1 MLFKPENSLNEVSF
15 VNLYNIYSPATI
27 KPKLVNVFIGSLKIP
42 SLTLSHH
49 LDASPI
55 IAKLSAVTDWSNW
68 K

>member
-1 MLFKPENSLNEVSF
+1 LFNPENSLNEVSF
-15 VNLYNIYSPATI
+15 VNLYKIYNPATI
-27 KPKLVNVFIGSLKIP
+27 KPKLVNVFTGSLKIP

-49 LDASPI
+49 LEAWPI